1 MIDIK
6 TFFEQSEGK
15 WFTQRTQYHL
25 AQNKVENGQ
34 AELTVELLSVE
45 DRAIADLYEQVA
57 KQLSDQTA
65 TDLSHGTGASI
76 SWHAEGE
83 KGSNLILLIANDT
96 QQQQGKLIQK
106 RMSGNHTPTVG
117 HFVIGED
124 EALTLSTTAATNSL
138 IKERLWF
145 AHPNLR
151 LRTVWQENETGH
163 QGWVM
168 FYSEIRRIT
177 S

>member
-6 TFFEQSEGK
+6 TFFEQCEGK
-15 WFTQRTQYHL
+15 WFTQRTQYNL

-45 DRAIADLYEQVA
+45 DRAIAELYEQAVR
-57 KQLSDQTA
+57 QLSDPNA
-65 TDLSHGTGASI
+65 TDLSHGAGARI
-76 SWHAEGE
+76 SWHADTE
-83 KGSNLILLIANDT
+83 KGSNLILLIADKV
-96 QQQQGKLIQK
+96 QQQQGQLIQK
-106 RMSGNHTPTVG
+106 KMSGNQPPTFG

-124 EALTLSTTAATNSL
+124 EALTLSTTAETNSM

-168 FYSEIRRIT
+168 FYSEIRRI
-177 S
+177 SS